1 MVTCQLIYEPTSVVM
16 GYYAFNNYPLTNSVI
31 NIQGRG
37 KYLIMRVEHV
47 FDTCELI
54 EINDEYCTNIYVKN
68 IDDNEKQMLN

>member
-1 MVTCQLIYEPTSVVM
+1 MVTCEIIYEPNRVVM

-47 FDTCELI
+47 FRTCDLI
-54 EINDEYCTNIYVKN
+54 QTNDEYNTVIYVKK
-68 IDDNEKQMLN
+68 I